1 MFDRHPVLLARL
13 PNAREDWPT
22 GTHFVVVPSAEEM
35 RGLLGPA
42 DDTVRRLRSTAYFAQ
57 LQGSARARLPL
68 GMHDRFEEYIFA
80 NGMIHERDA
89 AGHAHHLPAHLKVV
103 RLPEVF
109 IGAGETWDVTASHK
123 DWGGVHFREELYVLV
138 RVDRLIV
145 EPGSAIAVQGN
156 VLVLDCAQVQM
167 QITQASTHPRRE
179 DRFEIR
185 ILPTR
190 HPAFSQLQVTPGR
203 GGKPGANGAEGRDS
217 SATQV
222 VSTPIGARLVELS
235 PDRQGACG
243 TEGADGQNGT
253 AGQNGGMS
261 MFADIRIGSLA
272 GFKRGAFRV
281 SAQAGTGLPGGAGG
295 SGGNGGAGGNG
306 ADGLDGLGELIQG
319 GLGGRG
325 GNGGH
330 GGHGGRGGN
339 GGLASDIFVQIP
351 SAHAACLDL
360 VSKESGGGPG
370 GKGGAG
376 GKGGPGGAHGALS
389 RMGAEKKA
397 PAGADG
403 LPGRAGAPGRPR
415 LGPTIHLFTDD

>member
-1 MFDRHPVLLARL
+1 MVGCRPALSARL

-22 GTHFVVVPSAEEM
+22 GTHFVLVPSAEEM
-35 RGLLGPA
+35 RRLLGPA
-42 DDTVRRLRSTAYFAQ
+42 EDAIRRRRSAAYFAR
-57 LQGSARARLPL
+57 LQNSARARLPL
-68 GMHDRFEEYIFA
+68 GMHDRFEEYVFA
-80 NGMIHERDA
+80 DGMIHARDA
-89 AGHAHHLPAHLKVV
+89 AGHARHLPAHLKVV
-103 RLPEVF
+103 RLPEFF
-109 IGAGETWDVTASHK
+109 IGAGETWDVTASHM

-156 VLVLDCAQVQM
+156 VLVLDCAQIQM
-167 QITQASTHPRRE
+167 QTVQAGTHPRRK

-190 HPAFSQLQVTPGR
+190 HPAFSQLQATPGR
-203 GGKPGANGAEGRDS
+203 AGESGPDGADGRDS
-217 SATQV
+217 SATQFV
-222 VSTPIGARLVELS
+222 PTPLGAHLMEIS
-235 PDRQGACG
+235 QDRQGACG
-243 TEGADGQNGT
+243 TDGADGKNGT

-272 GFKRGAFRV
+272 GFKRGSLRV
-281 SAQAGTGLPGGAGG
+281 SVQAGMGLPGGAGG

-306 ADGLDGLGELIQG
+306 ADGLDGLGELTQ
-319 GLGGRG
+319 GGRG
-325 GNGGH
+325 GRGANGGH

-339 GGLASDIFVQIP
+339 GGLASDIFVRIP

-360 VSKESGGGPG
+360 VSKESVGGPG
-370 GKGGAG
+370 SRGGAG

-389 RMGAEKKA
+389 NMGAEKKA

-415 LGPTIHLFTDD
+415 PGPTIHLFADD